1 MSTNLKS
8 SYTVGSGAVL
18 DVVTSVT
25 VQDTRVRGM
34 HIVGSGLFKIE
45 AQTTDPF
52 GTVKISR
59 IAVQVSGSYTQE
71 LNMIGVRMNG
81 PVFVSA
87 PASATYTTLYY
98 G

>member
-18 DVVTSVT
+18 DVVTSIA

-34 HIVGSGLFKIE
+34 HVVGVGLCIVES
-45 AQTTDPF
+45 QTTDPF
-52 GTVKISR
+52 GAIKISR
-59 IAVQVSGSYTQE
+59 IAVQVSGTYTQE
-71 LNMIGVRMNG
+71 FNDIGVRMDG

-87 PASATYTTLYY
+87 AASAMYTTLFY

>member
-1 MSTNLKS
+1 MSINLKC
-8 SYTVGSGAVL
+8 SYTIGSGAVL

-25 VQDTRVRGM
+25 VQDTRLRGI
-34 HIVGSGLFKIE
+34 HVVGSGLVIVE
-45 AQTTDPF
+45 ATDELSQI
-52 GTVKISR
+52 TR
-59 IAVQVSGSYTQE
+59 IAVQVSGTYTQE
-71 LNMIGVRMNG
+71 FNAIGVRMSG